1 MLAGMLLDELGVPIV
16 LAPLGGG
23 PSTPRLTAAV
33 SNAGGL
39 GVLASAYLTAAQTE
53 QRLAETRAATD
64 KPFGVNL
71 FAPVAGPAPWDLYAD
86 YVEDLRAWAA
96 ARGAEIGEPRFS
108 DDDWN
113 AKIEMLLRAPVPL
126 VTFAFGCPSAQTLGR
141 LREVGS
147 EIWVTVTTPQEAAQ
161 AAAAGT
167 DALIVQGSEAG
178 RHRAGFGDGDE
189 PALGLLSLLQLV
201 RAEVKTPLVA
211 AGGIATGAAIAA
223 VLAAG
228 ARAAQMGTAFMLATE
243 AGTPD
248 MHRDALR
255 SSTPTELTRA
265 FTGRL
270 ARGIRNRF
278 IFEHRDAPDAYPE
291 IHYATA
297 PLRRQARE
305 RGEADAV
312 NLWSGETHQLAREL
326 PAGEILR
333 QLTAE
338 TRDAIASLQAVA
350 QRLGQA
356 PA

>member
-1 MLAGMLLDELGVPIV
+1 MLDRVLLDELAAPIV

-39 GVLASAYLTAAQTE
+39 GVLASAYLTAEQTE
-53 QRLAETRAATD
+53 RALAETRAATQ

-71 FAPVAGPAPWDLYAD
+71 FAPLAGPTPWDLYAD

-96 ARGAEIGEPRFS
+96 ARGAQVGEPRYS
-108 DDDWN
+108 DDDWS
-113 AKIEMLLRAPVPL
+113 AKIEMLLGAPPPL
-126 VTFAFGCPSAQTLGR
+126 VTFAFGCPDAHTLGR
-141 LREVGS
+141 LHELGA
-147 EIWVTVTTPQEAAQ
+147 ETWVTVTTPQEAAQ
-161 AAAAGT
+161 AAAAGA
-167 DALIVQGSEAG
+167 DALIVQGAEAG
-178 RHRAGFGDGDE
+178 GHRAGFGDGDD

-201 RAEVKTPLVA
+201 RAEVQTPLVA

-228 ARAAQMGTAFMLATE
+228 ARAAQMGTAFMLAAE
-243 AGTPD
+243 AGTAEVQ
-248 MHRDALR
+248 RDALR
-255 SSTPTELTRA
+255 SSAPTELTRA

-278 IFEHRDAPDAYPE
+278 MLDHKDAPGAYPE

-305 RGEADAV
+305 SGDADAV

-326 PAGEILR
+326 PAAEIVGRLV
-333 QLTAE
+333 AE
-338 TRDAIASLQAVA
+338 AQDAIASLQAA
-350 QRLGQA
+350 AARLGSLA
-356 PA
+356 S